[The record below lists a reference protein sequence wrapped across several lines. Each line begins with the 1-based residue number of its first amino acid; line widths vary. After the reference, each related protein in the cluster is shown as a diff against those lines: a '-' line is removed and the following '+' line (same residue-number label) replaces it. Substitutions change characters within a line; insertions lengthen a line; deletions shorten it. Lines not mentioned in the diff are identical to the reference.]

1 MSTLLEQLNAG
12 RVLLGDGAMGTQLQL
27 RGMETGS
34 CPELW
39 NVTHSRE
46 VREIIS
52 GYVSAGSDIVETNS
66 FGGTRYK
73 LQQFD
78 LADKTVELNRA
89 AAQVART
96 AVGDDQFVVGSVGPT
111 GRFLEPLG
119 DATEEDMYEVFREQ
133 IVALAEGGANAICIE
148 TMTALEEARLALRAA
163 KENTDLPVIVTFT
176 FDKVEQG
183 GYRTMMGIS
192 PAQAA
197 EELTTAGADVV
208 GSNCGNGPEELIAI
222 AREITEHTDRFVM
235 IQPNAGLPELR
246 DGQTVFRATPEEMA
260 ACVGPLVETGVNIIG
275 GCCGTTTDHIAAMRK
290 ALDLVP

>member
-1 MSTLLEQLNAG
+1 MSTLLEQLKAG
-12 RVLLGDGAMGTQLQL
+12 RVLLGDGAMGTQLQQ

-39 NVTHSRE
+39 NVTHSQE
-46 VREIIS
+46 ILEIIS

-78 LADKTVELNRA
+78 LADRAVELNRA
-89 AAQVART
+89 AAQIARS
-96 AVGDDQFVVGSVGPT
+96 AVGSDQFVVGSVGPT
-111 GRFLEPLG
+111 GQFLEPLG
-119 DATEEDMYEVFREQ
+119 DATEENMYDVFREQ
-133 IVALAEGGANAICIE
+133 IVALSEGGADAICIE

-183 GYRTMMGIS
+183 GYRTMMGVS
-192 PAQAA
+192 PARAA
-197 EELTTAGADVV
+197 EELTVAGADIV

-222 AREITEHTDRFVM
+222 AREITDHTDRFVM

-275 GCCGTTTDHIAAMRK
+275 GCCGTTTDHIIAMHK
-290 ALDLVP
+290 ALDQL